1 MNPDNYL
8 QRARDELK
16 KDNKIGALSILEEG
30 NTRFRDSRIGELL
43 EKIRGE
49 LSHLQDMQSYRAFY
63 ERQQRKPEKYYKFT
77 RRLERKIRRWL
88 GRSTRRVVEGCLRNP
103 RYLRLEKDIREGG
116 YRDIL
121 DLGCWEGHFAV
132 ALGARNPSIRVTGMD
147 IASTNIEIANE
158 LNRFPN
164 VRFQQGAAEDVVKLF
179 PAESFD
185 FVMLFEILE
194 HVIDVEHVLAA
205 ALAVLKPGG
214 KIAITVPVAEEEEEG
229 HHDEHVRFFS
239 DGLIQEL
246 FGSKPDLAIDT
257 VPHPPRPGKAQE
269 FSRYITFRK
278 T

>member
-1 MNPDNYL
+1 MSPDNYL
-8 QRARDELK
+8 QRALGELK
-16 KDNKIGALSILEEG
+16 RDNKIGALSILEEG
-30 NTRFRDSRIGELL
+30 YARFRDNRLSELL

-77 RRLERKIRRWL
+77 RRLERKIRHWL
-88 GRSTRRVVEGCLRNP
+88 GRSTRRVVEGCLKNP

-116 YRDIL
+116 YHDVL

-132 ALGARNPSIRVTGMD
+132 ALGARNPSIRVTGTD

-158 LNRFPN
+158 LNHSPN
-164 VRFQQGAAEDVVKLF
+164 VRFQQGAAEDVVNLF
-179 PAESFD
+179 PPESFD

-194 HVIDVEHVLAA
+194 HVINVERVLAT

-214 KIAITVPVAEEEEEG
+214 KIAITVPATEEED

-239 DGLIQEL
+239 DSLIQEL
-246 FGSKPDLAIDT
+246 FGNKPGLIIET
-257 VPHPPRPGKAQE
+257 VPHPPRPGKPQE

-278 T
+278 A

>member
-8 QRARDELK
+8 QRALDELK

-30 NTRFRDSRIGELL
+30 YARFRDNRLGELL

-49 LSHLQDMQSYRAFY
+49 LSHLRDIESYRAFY

-77 RRLERKIRRWL
+77 RRLERKIRHWL
-88 GRSTRRVVEGCLRNP
+88 GRDVRRVVEGCLRNP
-103 RYLRLEKDIREGG
+103 RYLRLEKDIREGNFH
-116 YRDIL
+116 DIL
-121 DLGCWEGHFAV
+121 DLGCWEGHFAI
-132 ALGARNPSIRVTGMD
+132 ALGCRNPSIRVTGLD

-158 LNRFPN
+158 LNRFKN
-164 VRFQQGAAEDVVKLF
+164 VRFGQGTAEDIGKLF
-179 PAESFD
+179 PPESFD

-194 HVIDVEHVLAA
+194 HVIDVERVLTAV
-205 ALAVLKPGG
+205 LAVLKPGG
-214 KIAITVPVAEEEEEG
+214 KIAITVPAAEEED

-239 DGLIQEL
+239 DSLIQEL
-246 FGSKPDLAIDT
+246 FGNRPGLVIET
-257 VPHPPRPGKAQE
+257 VPHPPRPGKPQE